1 MRRIRS
7 AANLPEAY
15 LLKQLLERAGIEAHV
30 FNEHAQGALG
40 EIPFIHAYP
49 EVWVADE
56 ADAARA
62 EELIGAYERTEP
74 SAVTRA
80 CPACGEQN
88 PQGFEICWRCGA
100 PLF

>member
-1 MRRIRS
+1 MRRLCS

-15 LLKQLLERAGIEAHV
+15 LLKQLLEQAGIEARV

-40 EIPFIHAYP
+40 EIPFTHAYP
-49 EVWVADE
+49 EVWLIND
-56 ADAARA
+56 ADAVRA
-62 EELIGAYERTEP
+62 EELIRTYERTEP

-100 PLF
+100 PIS

>member
-62 EELIGAYERTEP
+62 EELIGAYERAAP
-74 SAVTRA
+74 SAATHA